1 MEKLSKAKKVAR
13 EEKQRDQ
20 KLEELVRAPD
30 GQKPEPNPISIDCQN
45 PWKRE

>member
-20 KLEELVRAPD
+20 KLEELV
-30 GQKPEPNPISIDCQN
+30 ISSRVLKDPAQ
-45 PWKRE
+45 

>member
-20 KLEELVRAPD
+20 KLEELV
-30 GQKPEPNPISIDCQN
+30 ISSGVLKDPAQ
-45 PWKRE
+45 

>member
-20 KLEELVRAPD
+20 KLEELVSF
-30 GQKPEPNPISIDCQN
+30 GQRMPIQ
-45 PWKRE
+45 PALQRL

>member
-20 KLEELVRAPD
+20 KLEELVISSAVLKDPAP
-30 GQKPEPNPISIDCQN
+30 
-45 PWKRE
+45 